1 MVDIPGYVYQ
11 LQLAEHWLDGIDT
24 PRYTIIVNKLIKR
37 VSHEQQLGVLRTG
50 NYVQECFRWIFQA
63 MCTNY
68 GWLSTSLMELI
79 HLGTQLYVNKLI
91 KRVSHE
97 QQLGVLRTGN
107 YVQEW
112 FLVDI
117 PGYVYQL
124 RLAEHWFDGID
135 TPRYTS
141 IRE

>member
-1 MVDIPGYVYQ
+1 
-11 LQLAEHWLDGIDT
+11 
-24 PRYTIIVNKLIKR
+24 
-37 VSHEQQLGVLRTG
+37 
-50 NYVQECFRWIFQA
+50 
-63 MCTNY
+63 
-68 GWLSTSLMELI
+68 MELI